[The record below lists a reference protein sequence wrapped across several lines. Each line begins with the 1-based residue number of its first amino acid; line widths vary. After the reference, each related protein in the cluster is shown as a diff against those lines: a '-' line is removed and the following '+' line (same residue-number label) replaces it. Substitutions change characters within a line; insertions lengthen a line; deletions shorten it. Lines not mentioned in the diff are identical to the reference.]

1 MKASILLGHTV
12 VLLTRTMSQKIG
24 LQWNNFQEYVKTAH
38 GILRGD
44 SEFADV
50 TLAFDDGSQIEAHKV
65 ILASS
70 SPFFMNLLVRN
81 RHVHPLIYMRGMKS
95 EDLAAIVDFLYYGE
109 TTVCQENL
117 ESVLSIAEDLK
128 LEGLMVQQNTDEPQS
143 REIDAGP
150 AADKPLEMEIKP
162 AIRRREQVESNS
174 QKPVDLVSRGKPTE
188 NIISRDLSQQLDAK
202 VKSMVELSQNR
213 TSNRTR
219 TAYVCKLC
227 GKEGRWVA
235 IRDHI
240 EVKHLEGISIPCSI
254 CGNAFRSRCSL
265 RKHRCANKILT
276 RI

>member
-1 MKASILLGHTV
+1 M

-50 TLAFDDGSQIEAHKV
+50 TLAFEDGSQIEAHKV

-162 AIRRREQVESNS
+162 AIRRREQDEPSS
-174 QKPVDLVSRGKPTE
+174 EKSVSRGKPTE
-188 NIISRDLSQQLDAK
+188 NIISGDLSQQLDAK

-235 IRDHI
+235 IRDHV

-265 RKHRCANKILT
+265 RKHRCANKI
-276 RI
+276 